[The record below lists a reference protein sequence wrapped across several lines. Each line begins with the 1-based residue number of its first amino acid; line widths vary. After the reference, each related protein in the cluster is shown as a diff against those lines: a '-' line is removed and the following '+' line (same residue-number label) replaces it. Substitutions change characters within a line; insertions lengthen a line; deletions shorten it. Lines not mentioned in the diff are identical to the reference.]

1 MFLKFLGNQ
10 ITYLFGFFFYSEILV
25 WVMMTSVAIILIK
38 KIVKIDPGKFE
49 KRVFEINAFEVSED
63 VRDQSEYKN
72 LLSLNAVF

>member
-1 MFLKFLGNQ
+1 
-10 ITYLFGFFFYSEILV
+10 
-25 WVMMTSVAIILIK
+25 MMTSVAIILIK